1 MNKSKKTI
9 ICIAIAVVVI
19 ICAVILKNTVFA
31 PKGAFKE
38 GSSGV
43 IEYSGYNVEGLHYGF
58 NTQQECYLKTDNYN
72 GVKEIDV
79 NFAETAEQDVV
90 LSLKFFDKD
99 GNTLVLRPDITPS
112 IARASATLFKDEN
125 LPIRL
130 CYTGNTFVNHS
141 SYQGRLRE
149 TTQMGA
155 EFVGDDS
162 VEADAEMLAL
172 VIESMLTIGL
182 KEFQLCVGNVDFFQS
197 LIEDASLAVLSKTL
211 APGFYRTDGFG
222 KSRRI
227 SGQYSGKEKLQR
239 SIFSIE

>member
-79 NFAETAEQDVV
+79 NFAETAEQD
-90 LSLKFFDKD
+90 
-99 GNTLVLRPDITPS
+99 TLMRHGKREQIIAGFLLRT
-112 IARASATLFKDEN
+112 AKN
-125 LPIRL
+125 IR
-130 CYTGNTFVNHS
+130 
-141 SYQGRLRE
+141 
-149 TTQMGA
+149 
-155 EFVGDDS
+155 
-162 VEADAEMLAL
+162 
-172 VIESMLTIGL
+172 VI
-182 KEFQLCVGNVDFFQS
+182 
-197 LIEDASLAVLSKTL
+197 
-211 APGFYRTDGFG
+211 R
-222 KSRRI
+222 
-227 SGQYSGKEKLQR
+227 
-239 SIFSIE
+239 

>member
-19 ICAVILKNTVFA
+19 ICVVILKNTVFA

-99 GNTLVLRPDITPS
+99 GNKLTDYIN
-112 IARASATLFKDEN
+112 ATWKKGTNYCRIPVKDSE
-125 LPIRL
+125 
-130 CYTGNTFVNHS
+130 
-141 SYQGRLRE
+141 
-149 TTQMGA
+149 
-155 EFVGDDS
+155 
-162 VEADAEMLAL
+162 
-172 VIESMLTIGL
+172 
-182 KEFQLCVGNVDFFQS
+182 K
-197 LIEDASLAVLSKTL
+197 
-211 APGFYRTDGFG
+211 
-222 KSRRI
+222 
-227 SGQYSGKEKLQR
+227 YSGYKIMIPHDFTLDSINFSSKEGGDLK
-239 SIFSIE
+239 SPN